1 MEGDVIGAT
10 EFYPTTSGI
19 NAILWIEAV
28 IYLGIGT
35 YELLDDFLAKPQAWM
50 NTGDRHNSYL
60 MLHHKVGHKMHAGLC
75 FVLGMV
81 ALNGALEGVVTRFEL
96 ELIFISFAVILPVI
110 WSTLLPGRLGFTVL
124 LLKPEFWLQGLMLIF
139 YSDLIRPQILALC
152 LALNCW
158 GVFVYFLHTRRTLI
172 SPYEYATLRNDV
184 IAAEGEAAVTTFDKL
199 AGFKPTP
206 EQPGRPINQ

>member
-1 MEGDVIGAT
+1 MGGPNRAGSTIARTRKPRLRDSPNQYIYRKRRFNIHRRFTVMEGDVIGAT
-10 EFYPTTSGI
+10 EFYPTTSGL

-35 YELLDDFLAKPQAWM
+35 YELLDDFLAKPKAWM
-50 NTGDRHNSYL
+50 NTGDRPNSYL
-60 MLHHKVGHKMHAGLC
+60 MLQHKVGHKMHAGLC

-81 ALNGALEGVVTRFEL
+81 ALNGALEGAVTRFEL

-110 WSTLLPGRLGFTVL
+110 WSTLLPGRLGLTVL

-152 LALNCW
+152 LALTL
-158 GVFVYFLHTRRTLI
+158 GAFLC
-172 SPYEYATLRNDV
+172 
-184 IAAEGEAAVTTFDKL
+184 TFCIPD
-199 AGFKPTP
+199 
-206 EQPGRPINQ
+206 ER

>member
-1 MEGDVIGAT
+1 MIGAT
-10 EFYPTTSGI
+10 EFYPTTSGL

-35 YELLDDFLAKPQAWM
+35 YELLDDFLAKPKAWM
-50 NTGDRHNSYL
+50 NTGDRPNSYL
-60 MLHHKVGHKMHAGLC
+60 MLQHKVGHKMHAGLC

-81 ALNGALEGVVTRFEL
+81 ALNGALEGAVTRFEL

-110 WSTLLPGRLGFTVL
+110 WSTLLPGRLGLTVL

-139 YSDLIRPQILALC
+139 YSDLIRPQIVALC

-172 SPYEYATLRNDV
+172 SPYEYATLRKDV
-184 IAAEGEAAVTTFDKL
+184 IAAEGKAAVTIFDKL
-199 AGFKPTP
+199 AGFKPAP
-206 EQPGRPINQ
+206 EHTGRSISQ

>member
-1 MEGDVIGAT
+1 VIGAT
-10 EFYPTTSGI
+10 EFYPTTSGL

-35 YELLDDFLAKPQAWM
+35 YELLDDFLYKPKAWM
-50 NTGDRHNSYL
+50 NTGDRPNSYL
-60 MLHHKVGHKMHAGLC
+60 MLQHKVGHKMHAGLC

-110 WSTLLPGRLGFTVL
+110 WSTLLPGRLGLTVL

-139 YSDLIRPQILALC
+139 YCDLIRQQILALC

-158 GVFVYFLHTRRTLI
+158 GFFVYFLHTRRTLI
-172 SPYEYATLRNDV
+172 SPYEYGKLRNDV
-184 IAAEGEAAVTTFDKL
+184 IAAEGKAAVTTFDKL
-199 AGFKPTP
+199 AGFKPAP
-206 EQPGRPINQ
+206 EHTSRPISQ

>member
-1 MEGDVIGAT
+1 MESDVIGAT
-10 EFYPTTSGI
+10 EFYPTTSGL
-19 NAILWIEAV
+19 NAILWVEAV

-35 YELLDDFLAKPQAWM
+35 YELFDDFLAKPRAWM
-50 NTGDRHNSYL
+50 NIDNRPNSYL

-81 ALNGALEGVVTRFEL
+81 ALNGALEGMVTRFEL
-96 ELIFISFAVILPVI
+96 ELIFISFAVILPVL
-110 WSTLLPGRLGFTVL
+110 WSTLLPGRLGVTVL

-152 LALNCW
+152 LAFNIW
-158 GVFVYFLHTRRTLI
+158 GVVVYFLHTRRTLI

-184 IAAEGEAAVTTFDKL
+184 IAAEGPAAVTKFDKI
-199 AGFKPTP
+199 AGFKPAP
-206 EQPGRPINQ
+206 ERSVRPISQ